1 MLVPRERNYEED
13 VTACLSL
20 IKETGLTKRGWDNTK
35 FWFENNWQ
43 VVLPPWNILAKEQ
56 RRMCPPLTV
65 TEEEASFKMQDM
77 EEYTVKRLLQRPDV
91 RHKLT
96 DQMELVLHSKA
107 GFDGLSDM
115 AVMNTSKN
123 VKEDFINNMGMVPLR
138 LVDSLS
144 GVTLWENV
152 RPGDILFYRPYP
164 MCDGG
169 GGHYGL

>member
-1 MLVPRERNYEED
+1 MLVPRERNHEED
-13 VTACLSL
+13 TTACLSL

-56 RRMCPPLTV
+56 RRMCPPLVV
-65 TEEEASFKMQDM
+65 TEEEASFTMKDM

-91 RHKLT
+91 RPKLT
-96 DQMELVLHSKA
+96 DQMKLVLHSKA

-115 AVMNTSKN
+115 AVMNTSKT

-138 LVDSLS
+138 LVDSAS
-144 GVTLWENV
+144 GDTLWENI
-152 RPGDILFYRPYP
+152 RPGDSMFGRPF
-164 MCDGG
+164 
-169 GGHYGL
+169 